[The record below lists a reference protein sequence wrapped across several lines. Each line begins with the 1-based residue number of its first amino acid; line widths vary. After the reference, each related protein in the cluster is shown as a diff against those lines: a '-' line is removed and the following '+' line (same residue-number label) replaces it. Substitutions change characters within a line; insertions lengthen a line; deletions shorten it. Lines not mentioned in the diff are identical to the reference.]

1 MSKGGLSAS
10 MGPSHLLFIIIRIED
25 HLMKVLIIMRNDGME
40 CNGMEWW
47 KPSNALL
54 FQDYY
59 QINLPPLFRQRCAL
73 QVVETSPVRRKAGLN
88 SPEDWYSTCLNLFVS
103 NFRLLQHVRVNFLIF
118 VFDDQRHSLSLLQGW
133 KLEKVL
139 RYSADWTVLKDPH
152 QQLHIN
158 MVASEITEI
167 MKDLMDS
174 SISKETGCCWSGI
187 LGQGYSPNNWR
198 NVRAALSGID
208 HGKS

>member
-1 MSKGGLSAS
+1 MSNGALSAS
-10 MGPSHLLFIIIRIED
+10 LGPTHLFIMMMIIAIEICKFCENWD
-25 HLMKVLIIMRNDGME
+25 DDKQCDNMVKDNFLANH
-40 CNGMEWW
+40 
-47 KPSNALL
+47 
-54 FQDYY
+54 
-59 QINLPPLFRQRCAL
+59 PPLFWQGCAL

-103 NFRLLQHVRVNFLIF
+103 NFRLLQHIRVNFLIF

-139 RYSADWTVLKDPH
+139 RYSAGWTVLKDPH

-174 SISKETGCCWSGI
+174 SISKETGCCRSGI